1 MLETNDLG
9 FNYILTPGAGG
20 SVCNSISS
28 LSSVNSAKKGIK
40 DYSSREKYLI
50 PKEDS
55 KWLAHFSKIKTVSL
69 VLIKGDNKWI

>member
-20 SVCNSISS
+20 SVCNSVSW

-40 DYSSREKYLI
+40 DYSSKEKYLI
-50 PKEDS
+50 PKEDY
-55 KWLAHFSKIKTVSL
+55 KWLAHFSKTKTLSP
-69 VLIKGDNKWI
+69 VLIKEDNKWI